1 MDFYTFVDITPQ
13 LFKNTQKNIP
23 NIDYVYTDNTGKVI
37 KKTISESGD
46 EIIPDDIS
54 IVHLVL
60 ERDEKVYKSKEHGYA
75 DILSATCSTIEY
87 RNQLIKI
94 LGGEPIEIKPT
105 GDFSDDED
113 EDDNESVDNKET
125 DYMYNAY
132 SPSSS
137 PKPSTPDLRI
147 PSLSLDKLSTQ
158 STPRTGMKPGWN
170 TSSRPLSATSA
181 QSTTRLSSEEQARLL
196 DPSKLPEKTSTNNTS
211 NKAAKI
217 FANNYNSGNK
227 PDDRVKALK
236 NVKKENQSA
245 VLKLFTDKEPSKG
258 KGGLPERHV
267 VESHFNHFNHLAN
280 EGSRPPSG
288 SSQQTLI
295 KPGRRALVFDAGSY
309 KIGIIGPYK
318 KSDDPDD
325 PSKPDTYFIDVPNK
339 SGTFYITE
347 GMFENKDKKPKS
359 FRDGYYSPVNRVMNK
374 PRNNIYVLNDKSL
387 TQLRKLVDSGRTS
400 GGKKT
405 KKVHPAKKN
414 ITRSKRR

>member
-13 LFKNTQKNIP
+13 LFNDKQKKIHG
-23 NIDYVYTDNTGKVI
+23 IDYVYTDNTGKVI
-37 KKTISESGD
+37 KKTISGSEN
-46 EIIPDDIS
+46 EKIPDGIS

-60 ERDEKVYKSKEHGYA
+60 EKGKQLYDVNQVSYH
-75 DILSATCSTIEY
+75 DINEGNCSLQTM
-87 RNQLIKI
+87 RNNLINVLEGRGPSI
-94 LGGEPIEIKPT
+94 I
-105 GDFSDDED
+105 
-113 EDDNESVDNKET
+113 DNTMMFEVGT
-125 DYMYNAY
+125 
-132 SPSSS
+132 PLSS
-137 PKPSTPDLRI
+137 PKPSTTDLQSQTSQKQSPPI
-147 PSLSLDKLSTQ
+147 QSLSLDNLSPQSTQ

-170 TSSRPLSATSA
+170 TSRRPLSATSA
-181 QSTTRLSSEEQARLL
+181 QSTPRLSDEEQARLL
-196 DPSKLPEKTSTNNTS
+196 DPSKLPEKTSTNNSS

-217 FANNYNSGNK
+217 FANNYNSGKK

-295 KPGRRALVFDAGSY
+295 KPGRRALVYNYGAY
-309 KIGIIGPYK
+309 KIGIVGPINESTDQYV
-318 KSDDPDD
+318 
-325 PSKPDTYFIDVPNK
+325 IDVP
-339 SGTFYITE
+339 SGNETSYKINSEDFEDSHHIPKKFVSTRYYYLLTNSTE
-347 GMFENKDKKPKS
+347 
-359 FRDGYYSPVNRVMNK
+359 K
-374 PRNNIYVLNDKSL
+374 PRNNIFLLKEKFL
-387 TQLRKLVDSGRTS
+387 TELRTKEQSGRTR